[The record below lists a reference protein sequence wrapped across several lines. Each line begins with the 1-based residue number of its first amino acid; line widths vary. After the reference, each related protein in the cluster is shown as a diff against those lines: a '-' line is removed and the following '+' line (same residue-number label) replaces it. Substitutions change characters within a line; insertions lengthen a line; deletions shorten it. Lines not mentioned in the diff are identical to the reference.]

1 MRYLALAVLSSALIV
16 PAAAQPVPKNFT
28 ITVGTNDRGGVCYI
42 YLPTNPAN
50 LEEPELEVSVL
61 AENGNVNVGMS
72 KLPSAIA
79 TPKMQETRGP
89 VTLTFGKKLKIKSDK
104 GSLRSGYYYK
114 YMGWWTDSKN
124 GLAVLS
130 ALKDGTTVTVEFE
143 GKKYGPIQ
151 IQQHPPAFKN
161 YGYNHLQSC
170 IKKNGGTVVF

>member
-1 MRYLALAVLSSALIV
+1 MRYLTLALLAAALAA
-16 PAAAQPVPKNFT
+16 PAAAQQTMSFK
-28 ITVGTNDRGGVCYI
+28 ITVGTNDRGGVCYV
-42 YLPTNPAN
+42 YLPVDPNN
-50 LEEPELEVSVL
+50 LEGPELEISVL

-72 KLPSAIA
+72 KLPSSIN

-89 VTLTFGKKLKIKSDK
+89 VKLTFGKTKIKSDK

-114 YMGWWTDSKN
+114 YLGWWTDSRN
-124 GLAVLS
+124 GLPVLS

-161 YGYNHLQSC
+161 YGYNHLKNC